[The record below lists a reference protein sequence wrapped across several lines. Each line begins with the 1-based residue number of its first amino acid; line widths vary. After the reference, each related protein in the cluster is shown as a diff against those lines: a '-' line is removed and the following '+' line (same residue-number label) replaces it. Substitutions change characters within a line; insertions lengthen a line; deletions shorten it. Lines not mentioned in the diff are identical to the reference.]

1 MIYLVLYSPLA
12 NSRHGRTVAAQ
23 SRIPPYVDASC
34 RREPDFELESPFI
47 SGLCRPNF
55 ITALAEGDLVVYV
68 TKKSTVHREGRRL
81 VAVLQPNKAFASHAD
96 AAVWYQ
102 VNGVRVPYSCI
113 VPGNDPLP
121 IHLTNPKMTAGTAK
135 FTDSKLWDR
144 AVYLPRAKACVKC
157 FSSSALFS
165 NLHDPPI
172 IDDEFWNLWLG
183 GDPGQ
188 RAQNGGLP
196 LEQDAYDT
204 LLNYSGIQ
212 LN

>member
-12 NSRHGRTVAAQ
+12 NSHHGRTVAD
-23 SRIPPYVDASC
+23 RYGTPPYVDASC

-55 ITALAEGDLVVYV
+55 IAALAEGDVLVYV

-81 VAVLQPNKAFASHAD
+81 VAVLHLNKAFASHAA

-102 VNGVRVPYSCI
+102 VSGVRPPYSCI

-121 IHLTNPKMTAGTAK
+121 IHLTNPKMTVGTAK

-144 AVYLPRAKACVKC
+144 AVYVPRAKACVKC
-157 FSSSALFS
+157 FSSKASFIDLR
-165 NLHDPPI
+165 DPPI
-172 IDDEFWNLWLG
+172 ISDEFWIQWFG

-188 RAQNGGLP
+188 RAQNCGLP
-196 LEQDAYDT
+196 LQPDVYNA
-204 LLNYSGIQ
+204 LLNHAGIH